1 MDEQRGAA
9 AYEPGATARDER
21 VGVVAP
27 REAPTYEPTGVDAV
41 DRVLADVAAA
51 IGSPLS
57 EHVQVF
63 EQAHEQLRRA
73 LDAQPGP
80 TGQPDD
86 EQGS

>member
-1 MDEQRGAA
+1 MDEQRGAP
-9 AYEPGATARDER
+9 AYEPGAKARDER
-21 VGVVAP
+21 VDAVAH

-51 IGSPLS
+51 VGSPLS
-57 EHVQVF
+57 EHVRVF

-73 LDAQPGP
+73 LDAQPAP
-80 TGQPDD
+80 SEQPDD

>member
-1 MDEQRGAA
+1 MDEQRGAP
-9 AYEPGATARDER
+9 AYEPGANARDER
-21 VGVVAP
+21 VDAVAR

-51 IGSPLS
+51 VGSPLS
-57 EHVQVF
+57 EHVRVF

-73 LDAQPGP
+73 LDAQPAP
-80 TGQPDD
+80 SEQPDN

>member
-1 MDEQRGAA
+1 MDEQRGAP
-9 AYEPGATARDER
+9 AYEPGANARYER
-21 VGVVAP
+21 VDAVAR

-51 IGSPLS
+51 VGSPLS
-57 EHVQVF
+57 EHVRVF

-73 LDAQPGP
+73 LDAQPAP
-80 TGQPDD
+80 SEQPDD

>member
-1 MDEQRGAA
+1 MDEQRGAPS
-9 AYEPGATARDER
+9 YGPGANAPDER
-21 VGVVAP
+21 VDGVAH
-27 REAPTYEPTGVDAV
+27 REAPAYEPTGIDAV
-41 DRVLADVAAA
+41 DRVLADVAAVV
-51 IGSPLS
+51 GSPLG
-57 EHVQVF
+57 EHVRVF